1 MYHISS
7 NNSQGWLLL
16 IFLHKKGVIFWGR
29 RFFQILLTG
38 SHALNILFCYPNKSK
53 NDHVKQTEHGISKCS
68 KFGSL
73 INFQCQCHLRQSLNR
88 HRSVLLDQIPLR
100 LDKEGIKVRKD
111 GKWGGGGQ
119 LFKGGNHFQYFRL
132 GGGDYLR
139 EAINWGTA
147 IIQGNNYGTHRFM
160 VCFLWRKESGKIS
173 QLDFDNTNS
182 VKKQKIK

>member
-73 INFQCQCHLRQSLNR
+73 INFQCQCHLRQSLNC
-88 HRSVLLDQIPLR
+88 HWSVLLDQIPLQ

-132 GGGDYLR
+132 GGGIIWRRRLIEVRLLFKEIIMVHTDLWYASSKEKKVERLR
-139 EAINWGTA
+139 WLRN
-147 IIQGNNYGTHRFM
+147 
-160 VCFLWRKESGKIS
+160 
-173 QLDFDNTNS
+173 
-182 VKKQKIK
+182 